1 MIEMKAS
8 PPESGPPA
16 ARPKRYVDPLRAQ
29 WRRELRAARDALA
42 DRTQRETQLLARV
55 EQWLQSVDVSRLG
68 FFWPTRAEPDLSALV
83 GRWLQAHPSRIA
95 ALPVI
100 DGELLRFA
108 PWSPGTALVSGPFDV
123 QIPDTEQRIDPQL
136 LLIPCVG
143 IDRLRYRL
151 GYGGGY
157 YDRTLAAMSPRPI
170 TVGVGFDCARIE
182 TIDPKP
188 HDLKLDV
195 AMTESGAW

>member
-55 EQWLQSVDVSRLG
+55 
-68 FFWPTRAEPDLSALV
+68 SALV

-188 HDLKLDV
+188 HDLRLDV

>member
-1 MIEMKAS
+1 VA
-8 PPESGPPA
+8 P
-16 ARPKRYVDPLRAQ
+16 RKRYVDPVRAQ
-29 WRRELRAARDALA
+29 WRRDLRAAREALT
-42 DRTQRETQLLARV
+42 DRPERAARLLARV
-55 EQWLQSVDVSRLG
+55 EAWLKTIDVSRLG
-68 FFWPTRAEPDLSALV
+68 FFWPTRGEPDLSPVV
-83 GRWLQAHPSRIA
+83 GRWLQAGPSRIA

-100 DGELLRFA
+100 EADLLCFA
-108 PWSPGTALVSGPFDV
+108 PWSPGVALVSGPFAI

-170 TVGVGFDCARIE
+170 TAGVGFDCARIE

-188 HDLKLDV
+188 HDLQLDV
-195 AMTESGAW
+195 AMTESYAW

>member
-1 MIEMKAS
+1 MS
-8 PPESGPPA
+8 RNTDPSESALGA
-16 ARPKRYVDPLRAQ
+16 KRYVDPVRAQ
-29 WRRELRAARDALA
+29 WRLELRAARGALT
-42 DRTQRETQLLARV
+42 DRSPRQARLSSRI
-55 EQWLQSVDVSRLG
+55 EQWLATVDIQRLG
-68 FFWPTRAEPDLSALV
+68 FFWPTRGEPDLAAV
-83 GRWLQAHPSRIA
+83 IGRWLEADPSRHA

-100 DGELLRFA
+100 EGGLLRFA
-108 PWSPGTALVSGPFDV
+108 PWSPAVALVTGPFDIQV
-123 QIPDTEQRIDPQL
+123 PDTAQRIDPQL

-157 YDRTLAAMSPRPI
+157 YDRTLAVMSPRPI